1 MGAEARTVRQC
12 ACQDS
17 LQSLIMAL
25 PGSSSQDQLTLP
37 PPCSV
42 SDEHLQ
48 VPSQSSTLC
57 RCPAPAS
64 DPGSKSRS
72 GLRSGGGG
80 GGGCAPSGDHASRRK
95 KVGRLSSWN
104 SRGRAEAGAPS
115 SAAFSFPA
123 PCQGCCVTRCC

>member
-80 GGGCAPSGDHASRRK
+80 GWWLRTVWRPCKPAEEGGQAVVVEQQG
-95 KVGRLSSWN
+95 
-104 SRGRAEAGAPS
+104 
-115 SAAFSFPA
+115 
-123 PCQGCCVTRCC
+123 PC